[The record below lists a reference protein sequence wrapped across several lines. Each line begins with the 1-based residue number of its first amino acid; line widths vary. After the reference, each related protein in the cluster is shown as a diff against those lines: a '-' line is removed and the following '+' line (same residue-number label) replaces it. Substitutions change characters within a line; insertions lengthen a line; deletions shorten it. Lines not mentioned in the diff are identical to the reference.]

1 MLISHNIAVYRKR
14 AGMSQ
19 EDLAERL
26 HVSRQTVS
34 KWETGQSAPDPETV
48 VQLARLFG
56 ITTDQLLTED
66 PESPH
71 PEASPSSAETPQP
84 VKAPLLDTHVFGR
97 YIFLAATFLGG
108 ILLFGLWLL
117 AARWEV
123 WFVDWFDILIS
134 LLMILMLSV
143 PPLVVAIQYIASK
156 CRTVR
161 SRRKSKNE
169 SNRHS

>member
-1 MLISHNIAVYRKR
+1 MTKV
-14 AGMSQ
+14 
-19 EDLAERL
+19 
-26 HVSRQTVS
+26 
-34 KWETGQSAPDPETV
+34 
-48 VQLARLFG
+48 
-56 ITTDQLLTED
+56 
-66 PESPH
+66 
-71 PEASPSSAETPQP
+71 
-84 VKAPLLDTHVFGR
+84 PLLDAHVLGR
-97 YIFLAATFLGG
+97 YIFLAVTFLGG

-143 PPLVVAIQYIASK
+143 PPLVVTVQYVASK
-156 CRTVR
+156 CRAAI